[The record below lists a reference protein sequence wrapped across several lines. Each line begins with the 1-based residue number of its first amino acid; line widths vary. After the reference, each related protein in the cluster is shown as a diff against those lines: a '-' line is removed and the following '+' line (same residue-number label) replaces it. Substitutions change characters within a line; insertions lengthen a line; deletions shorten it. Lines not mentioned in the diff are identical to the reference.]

1 MAIYHARVK
10 TFSRAKGHSSLAA
23 AAYRAGLLILDEI
36 TGTRHDYR
44 RRGGVV
50 ETRCV
55 VPDDAPEWAL
65 TPTELWPAAERAERR
80 KDATVARE
88 FEVALPHEL
97 TDEQRSDLAGE
108 ITRALVERYRFAA
121 QVSIHSPDAKDGLN
135 WHAHVLATTRRISSD
150 GLAEKTRELDGG
162 PAGRAEIEWVREM
175 VARVTNAHL
184 AAAEVDA
191 TVDHRSLDAQ
201 AQAALDRGDLGAALA
216 LTRQPTKHIG
226 KNASALSRRGMD
238 SDRADV
244 TAGIERENAEQFE
257 ALLQQAVAQGRAIPS
272 SEGHGEEQAKR
283 DRQRGRPAAVV
294 DLSQDHGGGQL
305 RGVRGLR
312 LTGVGSYA
320 LPPRSEGPDA
330 EVLFGEAMGLWLDD
344 ALAGVLD
351 RLRAT
356 RQLLEDHASRLATH
370 AGAKGLRPDLRE
382 LVKRLK
388 AVRRWA
394 VEWRRR
400 LGVESRALA
409 NLGRAER
416 ALEEFSEH
424 HPTPGEWSPK
434 EWATRRGRRFAALE
448 QRLNALKR
456 AREAIS
462 PEAEADC
469 HDRLESA
476 IIDAEAWSQDLVQR
490 YSVAEDKMAPAFGPI
505 KLLELKTPSS
515 SKAPRLH

>member
-23 AAYRAGLLILDEI
+23 AAYRAGLLLLDEI

-50 ETRCV
+50 ETHCV
-55 VPDDAPEWAL
+55 VPDDAPDWAL
-65 TPTELWPAAERAERR
+65 TPAELWPAAERAERR

-97 TDEQRSDLAGE
+97 TDEQRSELAAE

-121 QVSIHSPDAKDGLN
+121 QVSIHSPDA
-135 WHAHVLATTRRISSD
+135 WHAHILATTRRVASD
-150 GLAEKTRELDGG
+150 GFADKTRELDGG
-162 PAGRAEIEWVREM
+162 PAGRAEIEWVRET

-226 KNASALSRRGMD
+226 KNASALFRRGME
-238 SDRADV
+238 SERADV
-244 TAGIERENAEQFE
+244 SAGIERANAEQFE
-257 ALLQQAVAQGRAIPS
+257 ALLQQAVAQGRAMPS

-283 DRQRGRPAAVV
+283 DRQRARPGAVV
-294 DLSQDHGGGQL
+294 DLAQDHGGGQL
-305 RGVRGLR
+305 RGLRGLR
-312 LTGVGSYA
+312 LKGVGSYA
-320 LPPRSEGPDA
+320 LPPRSEGPDTQ
-330 EVLFGEAMGLWLDD
+330 VLFGEARGLWLDE
-344 ALAGVLD
+344 ALAGVVD
-351 RLRAT
+351 RLSAT
-356 RQLLEDHASRLATH
+356 RQLLEDHASRLAAH
-370 AGAKGLRPDLRE
+370 AAARRLRADLRE

-448 QRLNALKR
+448 QRLDALKR

-462 PEAEADC
+462 PKAEAEC
-469 HDRLESA
+469 HGRLETA
-476 IIDAEAWSQDLVQR
+476 IVDVEAWSQDLVER
-490 YSVAEDKMAPAFGPI
+490 YPVTEDKMAPAFGPI
-505 KLLELKTPSS
+505 KRLEVKTPSP